1 MKLETRSEVWTQT
14 NLLNIRSTTTEMN
27 VSTYHFFLVWWTFLF
42 FLWKI
47 TLDNILL
54 YQSKRPIYSNFSSF
68 FTITNFVR
76 HISKYFNES
85 NDNKW
90 QRKMKWKKRKTSNMG
105 KKLLLIKNYRLERLT
120 EETHEHLLAWKSKT
134 KIAEYSY
141 YIFFNINHKFHICRC
156 YFDDWSFWTKLLFL
170 LP

>member
-1 MKLETRSEVWTQT
+1 
-14 NLLNIRSTTTEMN
+14 MN
-27 VSTYHFFLVWWTFLF
+27 VSTYHSSLVWWIFLF

-47 TLDNILL
+47 ILDNIL
-54 YQSKRPIYSNFSSF
+54 YQSKHPIYSNFSSF

-90 QRKMKWKKRKTSNMG
+90 QRKMKWIKKRKTLNME

-120 EETHEHLLAWKSKT
+120 EETQKHLLAYKLQNILTTFIQHCHK
-134 KIAEYSY
+134 
-141 YIFFNINHKFHICRC
+141 INHKFHICRC
-156 YFDDWSFWTKLLFL
+156 YFDDWSF
-170 LP
+170 